1 MSLENKLLNIKQQVD
16 KYRNFNYNI
25 AVKERLS
32 ESLSNYIKDVDKS
45 YIYLEARN
53 SLNVL
58 SKICKSR
65 W

>member
-1 MSLENKLLNIKQQVD
+1 MSFENKILCIKEQVD
-16 KYRNFNYNI
+16 KYKKFNYNI

-32 ESLSNYIKDVDKS
+32 NSLSNYIEELDKS
-45 YIYLEARN
+45 YNYLEARN